1 MFRQESHDNMRKKN
15 QQCKER
21 DLDEQTE
28 QEEKINRRKEQNSKE
43 KAQTHYRCGK

>member
-1 MFRQESHDNMRKKN
+1 MIIWEKN

-28 QEEKINRRKEQNSKE
+28 QQEKINQRKEQNSEE
-43 KAQTHYRCGK
+43 KTQNSLSL